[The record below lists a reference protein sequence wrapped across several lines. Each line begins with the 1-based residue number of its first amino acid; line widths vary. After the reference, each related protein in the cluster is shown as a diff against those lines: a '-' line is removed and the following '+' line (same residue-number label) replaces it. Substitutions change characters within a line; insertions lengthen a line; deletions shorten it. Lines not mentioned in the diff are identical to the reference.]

1 MVRTPWTVEF
11 TALEEEVAVLRRRV
25 REYLGS
31 WGLRDL
37 VDEAQLCVSEL
48 VANVITHVGAGTPTT
63 LAVLMNGSSL
73 RIEVHD
79 PDTSALPAVVAA
91 DVESEGGRGMTLV
104 EALTDRWGVQ
114 LLADRKVTWCE
125 LATGLP
131 SPGGR
136 GGGPRVTRAEAMLD
150 LYGAAGSQLGSR
162 LGRLSITE
170 GEEAAI
176 FLITDLL
183 HWLRAHDRDA
193 DDVLDRAQMRFEA
206 DLERTHSR
214 TGGLLR

>member
-25 REYLGS
+25 REHLGS

-48 VANVITHVGAGTPTT
+48 VANVITHVGVGTPTT
-63 LAVLMNGSSL
+63 LAVLMNGAFL

-79 PDTSALPAVVAA
+79 PDTRALPALMTA

-104 EALTDRWGVQ
+104 EAITDRWGVQ
-114 LLADRKVTWCE
+114 LVADRKVTWCE

-131 SPGGR
+131 SPGDQDE
-136 GGGPRVTRAEAMLD
+136 GPRVTRAEAVLD
-150 LYGAAGSQLGSR
+150 LYGAAGPKLGSR

-183 HWLRAHDRDA
+183 HWLRAHGRDA
-193 DDVLDRAQMRFEA
+193 DDVLDRAQTRFETQVS
-206 DLERTHSR
+206 EVGS
-214 TGGLLR
+214 